1 MCAYVRE
8 REIDPSV
15 HEYAHHLCAAS
26 LIESVRVRAYIRKRD
41 CVYECFFVFF
51 YLFFQA
57 FASNRRIL
65 LTLED
70 LCRKLLYLATTVI

>member
-15 HEYAHHLCAAS
+15 REYAHHLCAAS

-41 CVYECFFVFF
+41 CVYECFFVFP
-51 YLFFQA
+51 YFFLQA
-57 FASNRRIL
+57 FDSIRRIR
-65 LTLED
+65 LTLVD
-70 LCRKLLYLATTVI
+70 LFLNLVYLATTVI